1 MHGRLLAPRSP
12 CPGATAGG
20 SKLASRCLVAAFTPA
35 TCRCRLPGPQDPE
48 LFKMQKTMAEAWT
61 IVTEAYV
68 DDSFN
73 HTGERGGCVG
83 RAGG

>member
-1 MHGRLLAPRSP
+1 
-12 CPGATAGG
+12 
-20 SKLASRCLVAAFTPA
+20 
-35 TCRCRLPGPQDPE
+35 LPGPQDPE

-73 HTGERGGCVG
+73 HTGERGGCMG